1 MRLSQNI
8 SNNAN
13 ITYNEKTLDIN
24 TPLITRVEPNMKVY
38 KYATTDSGRF
48 NTTGIIA
55 EERKVTYDILLINY
69 SSQNFTDVVINDTI
83 SLSNDIDISGITYVA
98 EESMFENSDIGG
110 LPNIQFNVGTL
121 SQESQLIVH
130 YTLKLSDEVP
140 IGTVIKSKTSVN
152 YNENTN
158 ITEDNV
164 VTPIEANEID
174 LTLDYT
180 STKIEA
186 TKTAPSNVLCGENFD
201 YNLIFENVGVNVAT
215 GVSILDYL
223 PKEFVINYV
232 KVVNGNITL
241 ERGIDYNYDENA
253 NPLLITDTGTSLNI
267 NPGEMLVVTINGKIP
282 YLTD

>member
-1 MRLSQNI
+1 
-8 SNNAN
+8 
-13 ITYNEKTLDIN
+13 
-24 TPLITRVEPNMKVY
+24 
-38 KYATTDSGRF
+38 
-48 NTTGIIA
+48 
-55 EERKVTYDILLINY
+55 
-69 SSQNFTDVVINDTI
+69 
-83 SLSNDIDISGITYVA
+83 
-98 EESMFENSDIGG
+98 MFENSDIGG

-121 SQESQLIVH
+121 SQESQLVVH

-215 GVSILDYL
+215 GVSILEYL

-282 YLTD
+282 YLAD

>member
-1 MRLSQNI
+1 
-8 SNNAN
+8 
-13 ITYNEKTLDIN
+13 
-24 TPLITRVEPNMKVY
+24 
-38 KYATTDSGRF
+38 RF

-55 EERKVTYDILLINY
+55 EDRKVTYDILLINY

-140 IGTVIKSKTSVN
+140 IGTVIKSKTNVN

-201 YNLIFENVGVNVAT
+201 YNLIFENVGVNLAT

-232 KVVNGNITL
+232 KVVNGNTTL

>member
-38 KYATTDSGRF
+38 KYAITDCGRF
-48 NTTGIIA
+48 NTTGIIG

-140 IGTVIKSKTSVN
+140 IGTVIKSKTNVN

-232 KVVNGNITL
+232 KVVNGNTTL

-282 YLTD
+282 YLAD